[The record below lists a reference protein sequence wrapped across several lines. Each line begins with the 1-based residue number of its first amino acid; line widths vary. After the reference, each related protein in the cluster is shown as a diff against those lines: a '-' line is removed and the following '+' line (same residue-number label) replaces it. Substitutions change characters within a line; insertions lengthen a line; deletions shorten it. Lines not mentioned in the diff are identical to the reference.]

1 MADAA
6 WRIGLVKRSAQAKG
20 AEAIPGR
27 SRRRAHHRLDQSL
40 PPPRQGLRASQPN
53 RCRRHPSGQHQ
64 AYAQKA
70 HPISLFLM
78 NFPDGLLED
87 SDRSKALSPENEKKL
102 VEELNAFTEGP
113 NLSPGRLIASE
124 GQIEVISIERHV
136 HRKRGSSWQVP
147 KDLPDSEDS

>member
-1 MADAA
+1 
-6 WRIGLVKRSAQAKG
+6 
-20 AEAIPGR
+20 
-27 SRRRAHHRLDQSL
+27 
-40 PPPRQGLRASQPN
+40 
-53 RCRRHPSGQHQ
+53 
-64 AYAQKA
+64 
-70 HPISLFLM
+70 M
-78 NFPDGLLED
+78 NFPDGLLEE

-102 VEELNAFTEGP
+102 VEELKAFTEGP